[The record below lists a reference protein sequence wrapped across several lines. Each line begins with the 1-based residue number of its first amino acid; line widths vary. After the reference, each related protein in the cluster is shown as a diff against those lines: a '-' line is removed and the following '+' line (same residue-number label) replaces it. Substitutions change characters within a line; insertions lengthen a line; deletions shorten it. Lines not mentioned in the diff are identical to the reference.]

1 MYFAEACMKV
11 PEEAAVIEISPHGLF
26 QGILKRTL
34 PDTCFVIPLGKRET
48 GSPLNF
54 LLSSIGK

>member
-1 MYFAEACMKV
+1 MKV